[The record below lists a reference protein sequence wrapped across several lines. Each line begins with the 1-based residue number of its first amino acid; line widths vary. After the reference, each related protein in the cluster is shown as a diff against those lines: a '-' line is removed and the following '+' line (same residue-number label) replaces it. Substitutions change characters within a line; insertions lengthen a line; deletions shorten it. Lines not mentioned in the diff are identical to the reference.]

1 MGKSSTREELWGYGS
16 KEAHVT
22 EQKSAKQVAMEVQPR
37 GACTTEK
44 GDATQIQR
52 RRGMVF
58 K

>member
-44 GDATQIQR
+44 GDAT
-52 RRGMVF
+52 
-58 K
+58 